1 MTLAIFLV
9 IAAVLSLVVILRVAV
24 SRNLQISSDSQLA
37 AQIQP
42 IDLDAFR
49 NLADPAE
56 DEYLRRKLPQ
66 AEYRH
71 VQRLRLK
78 AMAAYV
84 QIAAQNAALLIQM
97 GQSALSS
104 SNVEATT
111 AARGLINDALLLR
124 RNATFAMFKI
134 YIAWTWPNAG
144 VAAGSVLDGYQQL
157 SGSAMLL
164 GRLQNP
170 SAPVRISAAL

>member
-1 MTLAIFLV
+1 MTLAIILV
-9 IAAVLSLVVILRVAV
+9 LIAAISLVLIFRATA
-24 SRNLQISSDSQLA
+24 SSLQLTRSDGASSE
-37 AQIQP
+37 IQP

-56 DEYLRRKLPQ
+56 DDYLQRRLAP
-66 AEYRH
+66 ADYRR
-71 VQRLRLK
+71 VRRLRLQ

-84 QIAAQNAALLIQM
+84 QIAAQNAVVLIHL

-104 SNVEATT
+104 SDAET
-111 AARGLINDALLLR
+111 AAAARDLINDALLLR

-134 YIAWTWPNAG
+134 YVAWVWPNGG
-144 VAAGSVLDGYQQL
+144 VAAGGVLDGYQHL
-157 SGSAMLL
+157 NGSAMLL

-170 SAPVRISAAL
+170 RAPVRIAASW

>member
-9 IAAVLSLVVILRVAV
+9 LAAALTLILILRISVR
-24 SRNLQISSDSQLA
+24 SSLQISSA
-37 AQIQP
+37 ADGSHQIQP

-56 DEYLRRKLPQ
+56 DDYLRRRLPPP
-66 AEYRH
+66 EYRH
-71 VQRLRLK
+71 VRRLRLI

-84 QIAAQNAALLIQM
+84 QVAARNAGLLVRV
-97 GQSALSS
+97 GQSALDSS
-104 SNVEATT
+104 DPQT
-111 AARGLINDALLLR
+111 AAAARELVNDALLLR
-124 RNATFAMFKI
+124 RNAAFALFRI
-134 YIAWTWPNAG
+134 YAAWAWPKAG
-144 VAAGSVLDGYQQL
+144 FGAASILQGYQQL

-170 SAPVRISAAL
+170 AAPVRIAAF